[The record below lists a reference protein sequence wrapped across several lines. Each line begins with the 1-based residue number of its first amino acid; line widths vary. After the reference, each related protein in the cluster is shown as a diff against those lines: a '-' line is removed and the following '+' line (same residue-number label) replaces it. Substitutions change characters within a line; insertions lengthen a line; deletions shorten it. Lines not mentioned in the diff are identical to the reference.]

1 MRRAGRAALVGIA
14 CVLLC
19 SIDVRADAPRVRVS
33 IAAEAGELEA
43 LLSVIAEL
51 MQRLGVELE
60 VDRTGHDIG
69 AEQRMHVARCTIDMR
84 EPDYAVL
91 LVHDPARDHML
102 VRRVARTPGRQELV
116 REELGHMML
125 AAVEALL
132 AGATVGLPRDEALRV
147 YKEEQAREREQAKP
161 PEAPALAPAPPARP
175 APAAPQPEHE
185 SNQAS
190 ALPRTF
196 QLSGALLYEVA
207 ALGHEPGVTHGPAL
221 AIAVRSP
228 WPLGLGVLGSVQ
240 YRFPFEIEPEPVGM
254 RTQTVALRALATIEG
269 ALTSKLTL
277 RFGLGGGA
285 DIARLQPLLAPSAP
299 ASATKDRTL
308 ALAVARALAGIAWRA
323 SRILSLWVAVAADA
337 DLDRSHYIVVGD
349 DGSERTVTE
358 PWRVR
363 PALLV
368 GAALP

>member
-1 MRRAGRAALVGIA
+1 
-14 CVLLC
+14 VLLC
-19 SIDVRADAPRVRVS
+19 SSVPRLVRADAPRVRVS
-33 IAAEAGELEA
+33 IAAEPGEMEA

-60 VDRTGHDIG
+60 VDRTGHDLG
-69 AEQRMHVARCTIDMR
+69 VEQREHIARCSIDMR
-84 EPDYAVL
+84 EPEHAVL
-91 LVHDPARDHML
+91 LVHDPARDHLL

-132 AGATVGLPRDEALRV
+132 AGATVGVPREEALRA
-147 YKEEQAREREQAKP
+147 YSEEQARDRAHAKAAEAAP
-161 PEAPALAPAPPARP
+161 PLPPAAAPAVLERDEEDHDGRVA
-175 APAAPQPEHE
+175 Q
-185 SNQAS
+185 
-190 ALPRTF
+190 RTF
-196 QLSGALLYEVA
+196 QMSGALLYEVA
-207 ALGHEPGVTHGPAL
+207 ALGHTPGVTHGPAL

-240 YRFPFEIEPEPVGM
+240 YRLPFEIEPEPVGM
-254 RTQTVALRALATIEG
+254 RTQIVALRALATIEG

-277 RFGLGGGA
+277 RFGLGAGV
-285 DIARLQPLLAPSAP
+285 DVARLEPLLATG
-299 ASATKDRTL
+299 ASARATEDRTL

-323 SRILSLWVAVAADA
+323 SSVLSLWVALAADA
-337 DLDRSHYIVVGD
+337 DLDRSQYVVVAD
-349 DGSERTVTE
+349 DGNERTVSE
-358 PWRVR
+358 PWRLR